1 MFMNQHNT
9 NINIIIVNYNTWK
22 DTIECI
28 DSIQSSLYKKISIFI
43 IDNNSSDNSVK
54 NIQDWVSSN
63 KNFHLINS
71 NQYEIENDFQ
81 KINTN
86 LKQIPLT
93 IYSSSENLGF
103 AKANNIYLQKFIK
116 KDKNEFILML
126 NPDTTL
132 YPNTLSELVQS
143 HNNKDLE
150 IVGLR
155 INEYTS
161 NQLITIGGYN
171 YFSLTG
177 SITQNLLSGNKKLS
191 YIHGGAVFLNSP
203 TLRKAG
209 MLPTDY
215 FLYFE
220 DNDWCYNAIKKNINL
235 TICNTAICK
244 DKVGTSI
251 GRGFLAQYYY
261 TFNVLLFTKK
271 FFIKNLVFV
280 SLFQVLRFI
289 YFLILKRNTNAAIGI
304 LNGLKDFILYGKRK
318 IKVN

>member
-1 MFMNQHNT
+1 MNQHNT

-43 IDNNSSDNSVK
+43 IDNNSSDASVE
-54 NIQDWVSSN
+54 NIQDWVASN
-63 KNFHLINS
+63 ENFHLINS
-71 NQYEIENDFQ
+71 NQYKIENDFQ
-81 KINTN
+81 KMNTN

-93 IYSSSENLGF
+93 IYSSNENLGF
-103 AKANNIYLQKFIK
+103 AKANNIYLEKIIK

-132 YPNTLSELVQS
+132 YPNTLTELVKS
-143 HNNKDLE
+143 HNTKDLE
-150 IVGLR
+150 IVGLK
-155 INEYTS
+155 INEYAT
-161 NQLITIGGYN
+161 NELITNGGYS

-177 SITQNLLSGNKKLS
+177 SIKRNLLSNNKKLS
-191 YIHGGAVFLNSP
+191 YIHGGAVFLNSL

-209 MLPTDY
+209 TLPTDY

-220 DNDWCYNAIKKNINL
+220 DNDWCYNAINNNINL
-235 TICNTAICK
+235 TICNTAVCK

-280 SLFQVLRFI
+280 SFFQVLRFF
-289 YFLILKRNTNAAIGI
+289 YFLMIKLNLNAAIGI
-304 LNGLKDFILYGKRK
+304 LNGLADFILHGKRK
-318 IKVN
+318 IKIN